1 MVSLDDIDKKILK
14 AFQKNSRTTTKEL
27 SVDLKLSSTPIYE
40 RIKRLEREGYIKDYV
55 ALLDRDKIGKPMLAY
70 CNVLLKEHAK
80 PFLEKFEKDVVKF
93 SEVVECYYIAG
104 SYDYL
109 LRVVVKDIAEYQNFL
124 VNKLAALDNIQNA
137 QSMFVMTEVKWSTSL
152 PID

>member
-1 MVSLDDIDKKILK
+1 MVGLDDIDKKILK

-93 SEVVECYYIAG
+93 SEVVECYYTTGNYSIFVK
-104 SYDYL
+104 L
-109 LRVVVKDIAEYQNFL
+109 LCKSTDHLMAILNE
-124 VNKLAALDNIQNA
+124 NIQPI
-137 QSMFVMTEVKWSTSL
+137 QGVQRTETIISL
-152 PID
+152 QQPINRQIQP